1 MYRIYQVESPD
12 TLESIASKLNTD
24 VETLKNINGIK
35 GNVTLRPGSFL
46 IVPMVDDRF
55 TKYIVQKGDN
65 LYEIARRYDTNVDMI
80 TRLNGLENGEFI
92 YPNQELLIPTKN
104 YNFYMTKS
112 GDTITSVASSL
123 NTNVLDLL
131 NQNETLYLQED
142 QLVIYK

>member
-1 MYRIYQVESPD
+1 MYRIYQVESSE
-12 TLESIASKLNTD
+12 TLETIAKKLNTD
-24 VETLKNINGIK
+24 VENLKNINGIK
-35 GNVTLRPGSFL
+35 GNVSLRPGSFL

-65 LYEIARRYDTNVDMI
+65 LYEIAKRYDTTVDMI
-80 TRLNGLENGEFI
+80 TRINGLENSGFI

-104 YNFYMTKS
+104 YSFYMTKE
-112 GDTITSVASSL
+112 GDTITSVANEL

>member
-1 MYRIYQVESPD
+1 MYRIYQVESSD

>member
-1 MYRIYQVESPD
+1 MYRIYQVDGSD

-65 LYEIARRYDTNVDMI
+65 LYEIAKRYDTTVDMI
-80 TRLNGLENGEFI
+80 TRLNGLENGGFI

-112 GDTITSVASSL
+112 GDTITSVASVL